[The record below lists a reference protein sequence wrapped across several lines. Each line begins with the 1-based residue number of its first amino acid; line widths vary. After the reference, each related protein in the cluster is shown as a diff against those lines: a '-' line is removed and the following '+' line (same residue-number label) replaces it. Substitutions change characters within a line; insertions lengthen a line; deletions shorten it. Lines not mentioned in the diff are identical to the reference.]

1 MCCCA
6 KARAAE
12 CLKFRDSVT
21 TECAVC
27 LSHSKARDSKLVVGA
42 VIHQKT
48 SFQET
53 AASFPAPTFLLSLS
67 GISAFPRCLLN
78 SHSLSLLGLK
88 FCKRSIFFSVVFVLC
103 FSRGFHS
110 VPREKP
116 GELLEGNFFI
126 FFFLYSKTKTSSQ
139 EGRVCKSLL
148 WSWSASTAEVC
159 PIGLAWCGSLIW
171 ARWALQ

>member
-27 LSHSKARDSKLVVGA
+27 LSHCKAVGFKLVVRT

-67 GISAFPRCLLN
+67 RISSHQLFLAVYKTLTVYLFWVLNCAKEAF
-78 SHSLSLLGLK
+78 
-88 FCKRSIFFSVVFVLC
+88 FFFLFVSVLC
-103 FSRGFHS
+103 FSTGFYPI
-110 VPREKP
+110 PREKP

-126 FFFLYSKTKTSSQ
+126 LLFYCEKKSQ
-139 EGRVCKSLL
+139 WGESL
-148 WSWSASTAEVC
+148 
-159 PIGLAWCGSLIW
+159 
-171 ARWALQ
+171 